1 MKALVVILNKD
12 NAKGLRRCIESLIN
26 QSARICEDFDVL
38 VLDGA
43 SSDESEDVVK
53 SFSNPCIRFKV
64 QEKLGGT
71 GYARVE
77 ACRYALSQGYDVVIW
92 GDSENIYHPDYVKK
106 MLDCLKYADAAGGLP
121 IVRGGFF
128 AHAFAWYH
136 AIHAIVPK
144 LAEVHIPGNNKAEK
158 VEIFRKV
165 MYPESRRAEDYGFSL
180 ILRKKGIKLRQKLTD
195 AKVLV
200 SLPESLG
207 EVHKWQMARAKG
219 VAEAAHEIGV
229 FPSDALIW
237 LAALLPIPL
246 VFVYPPLSLS
256 LFLLL
261 FLTST
266 AIFVRSAKY
275 IEKPRKRY
283 FFAPFFGILIYSVYS
298 LISLLHYLKLK
309 IF

>member
-1 MKALVVILNKD
+1 M
-12 NAKGLRRCIESLIN
+12 
-26 QSARICEDFDVL
+26 
-38 VLDGA
+38 
-43 SSDESEDVVK
+43 
-53 SFSNPCIRFKV
+53 
-64 QEKLGGT
+64 
-71 GYARVE
+71 
-77 ACRYALSQGYDVVIW
+77 
-92 GDSENIYHPDYVKK
+92 
-106 MLDCLKYADAAGGLP
+106 
-121 IVRGGFF
+121 
-128 AHAFAWYH
+128 
-136 AIHAIVPK
+136 
-144 LAEVHIPGNNKAEK
+144 
-158 VEIFRKV
+158 
-165 MYPESRRAEDYGFSL
+165 
-180 ILRKKGIKLRQKLTD
+180 
-195 AKVLV
+195 

-309 IF
+309 RF